1 MLRLV
6 FPLAVVLFAPVLGIL
21 SPAYAESTIRVIN
34 SGLLEI
40 DPYDPQVLE
49 TAAPAVLEIWS
60 DEPINLQVLSASMAS
75 GPAPDPAGTNHD
87 IEVNAAGRRGSSG
100 DRLALPP
107 GFTQV
112 EVDIRVR
119 RPVDFPAG
127 DYRYR
132 FTVLTD

>member
-6 FPLAVVLFAPVLGIL
+6 FPLAAVLLAPVLGL
-21 SPAYAESTIRVIN
+21 FSPAYAEATIRVIN

-40 DPYDPQVLE
+40 NPYDPQVLE

-60 DEPINLQVLSASMAS
+60 DEPIDLQVLSASLAS
-75 GPAPDPAGTNHD
+75 GPSPDPAGTNHE
-87 IEVNAAGRRGSSG
+87 IRVNASGRQGSSG

-112 EVDIRVR
+112 EIDMRVT
-119 RPVDFPAG
+119 RPINFEVG
-127 DYRYR
+127 NYRYR